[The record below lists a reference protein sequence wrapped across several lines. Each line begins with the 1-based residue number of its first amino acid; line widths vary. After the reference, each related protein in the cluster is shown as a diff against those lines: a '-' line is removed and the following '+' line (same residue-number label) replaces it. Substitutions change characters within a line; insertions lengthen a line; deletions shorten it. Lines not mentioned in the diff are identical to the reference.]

1 MNILNNLKEYFA
13 GVGTGRKIAVLGSI
27 VGVIALVA
35 LLLVWSSKPKMEL
48 LYGGLSDEDMPK
60 VLSIVQASGVK
71 YKTAESGNG
80 IQVPKEKVHEL
91 RMTLATQGLPG
102 DSYTGLELFGNNPG
116 KLGVSD
122 FEQRI
127 NKSRA
132 IQGELERAISSL
144 DGVTRAKV
152 LIVAPET
159 RLIKTNPNEKP
170 KASVWI
176 DTGRQ
181 TLEDNAVNGIRHL
194 VANAVEGVQI
204 KDVAVVDNHGNTLS
218 EKFINDGILGE
229 ASGSAR
235 FLKQLE
241 NDYSKKVESMLMPL
255 YGAGKVVAR
264 VAVELDMDSVTIV
277 DQDYDPKE
285 SGTLVKRQML
295 DQDSLLSKD
304 RALGDKGVGANPEMP
319 AGGGLPGT
327 VDDLPIS
334 QTEEDRESETIEYIV
349 DSTTTETVR
358 KPGGTKYI
366 SASVIVGTLNA
377 VGQPIQN
384 NLEELT
390 ATVANALGLRKDA
403 TGTGYINGSVSI
415 IEREFPTASMPITFK
430 DQWNN
435 NLENYSP
442 LINSII
448 GVLVAI
454 AVLITFFKIM
464 KKFRAQDQPEVEII
478 NDSLEGDEGAALLE
492 SAQSENDSTELA
504 AALTPDLLNEL
515 IQERGDN
522 VSSALRSWVNAK

>member
-1 MNILNNLKEYFA
+1 MNFFKNIKEYWA
-13 GVGTGRKIAVLGSI
+13 GAGTGQKAGIAGAAVAFVGVVAVLLI
-27 VGVIALVA
+27 
-35 LLLVWSSKPKMEL
+35 WSNKPRMEL
-48 LYGGLSDEDMPK
+48 LYGGLSEDDMAK
-60 VLSIVQASGVK
+60 ILSVVQASGVD

-80 IQVPKEKVHEL
+80 IQVQKDQVHEL
-91 RMTLATQGLPG
+91 RMTLATQGLPS

-159 RLIKTNPNEKP
+159 RLIKTNPNERP

-181 TLEDNAVNGIRHL
+181 TLADNAVNGIRHL
-194 VANAVEGVQI
+194 VANAVEGVEV
-204 KDVAVVDNHGNTLS
+204 KDVSVVDNHGNTLS
-218 EKFINDGILGE
+218 EKFLDDGILGE

-235 FLKQLE
+235 FLRQLE
-241 NDYSKKVESMLMPL
+241 NDYGQKVESMLEPL
-255 YGAGKVVAR
+255 YGPGKVVAR

-277 DQDYDPKE
+277 DQDYDPKDAG
-285 SGTLVKRQML
+285 SLVKRQMH

-319 AGGGLPGT
+319 GGGGLPGT
-327 VDDLPIS
+327 VEDLPIS
-334 QTEEDRESETIEYIV
+334 QTEEDRESETTEYIV
-349 DSTTTETVR
+349 DTTTTETVR

-366 SASVIVGTLNA
+366 TASVIVGTLNA
-377 VGQPIQN
+377 VGQPVQN
-384 NLEELT
+384 NIEELT
-390 ATVANALGLRKDA
+390 VTVANALGLRRDA
-403 TGTGYINGSVSI
+403 TGTGYVNGSISI
-415 IEREFPTASMPITFK
+415 IERAFPTASMPLTFK
-430 DQWNN
+430 DRWDSQ
-435 NLENYSP
+435 LQNYSP

-454 AVLITFFKIM
+454 AVLVLFFKIM
-464 KKFRAQDQPEVEII
+464 KKFREQDQPEVEII
-478 NDSLEGDEGAALLE
+478 NDSLEGEDAASLLE
-492 SAQSENDSTELA
+492 TASADGGSTELA